1 MAGFD
6 LLSLLGS
13 IPSLISD
20 FSGNTSAPYQKQ
32 QKEIADRQNQYS
44 QALTDVNNP
53 LYQQL
58 YGQYKQQNQTN
69 MAQGIAEAQA
79 QNRLNAGMGRVP
91 LFNNERGSENIFRNL
106 MQGYQN
112 QGVQADQQT
121 RQALQQG
128 LQGNQMAQSQYG
140 QISPYTI
147 AANKQQNMGYQGIYD
162 LLRGGQQSIMG
173 GTSNQTPQ
181 QQNYNP
187 GAIMWNQPR
196 GSYNG

>member
-20 FSGNTSAPYQKQ
+20 FSGNTTAPYQKQ

-58 YGQYKQQNQTN
+58 YGQYKQQNQSN

-121 RQALQQG
+121 RSALQQG
-128 LQGNQMAQSQYG
+128 LMGNQLAQSQYG

-162 LLRGGQQSIMG
+162 LLRGGQQSI
-173 GTSNQTPQ
+173 QQPQ
-181 QQNYNP
+181 QGYNP
-187 GAIMWNQPR
+187 GAINWNQPR